1 MLTTWEFPE
10 SSESLGLFGFGSIG
24 GASLATF
31 GVGDSGAQQGLG
43 ELVMRWQEVT
53 GEKESV
59 EPAQTDLNMLDRKS
73 TRLNSSH

>member
-1 MLTTWEFPE
+1 MLCGPLLLFFQA
-10 SSESLGLFGFGSIG
+10 SLGLFGFGSIG

-53 GEKESV
+53 GEKESG
-59 EPAQTDLNMLDRKS
+59 ELESGGEM
-73 TRLNSSH
+73 